1 MIIVAI
7 LLILSSLDVLLFG
20 CVMTCFDKDYKGK
33 RTKTIGYITMIV
45 LVVCLIIGGIY
56 E

>member
-7 LLILSSLDVLLFG
+7 LLILSSLDLLLFG
-20 CVMTCFDKDYKGK
+20 CVMACFDKDYKGK
-33 RTKTIGYITMIV
+33 RARTIGYITMIA
-45 LVVCLIIGGIY
+45 LVICLIIGGIY